1 MTGND
6 FRTVARY
13 ARFLSP
19 GNQTLSRPGSW
30 KAADAD
36 RLALTR
42 QQESIEPES
51 TPRSGLFAT
60 LAERRLSQ
68 HAPLEFLH
76 SESGISPMT
85 GNPYASP
92 EDVSITP
99 TKEKQPR
106 FTLFELL
113 VVISIIAVLI
123 GLLLPLRR
131 SAGSAGRRQQCK
143 NNLQQ
148 IGLALHNYADQYGA
162 LPPAYTV
169 DAAGKPLHSWR
180 TLILPYLEQQELFKK
195 IDLSKP
201 WNDPANAEAFKTAP
215 AAYRCPGATLP
226 PNYTSYL
233 GIVGVNAC
241 FHPTEP
247 RAFSEI
253 SDGLSNTLMV
263 FEVAQKLAVHWM
275 APLDANA
282 EMVLS
287 FKSDGNI
294 GHDGGTQVALADGSV
309 RFISENVS
317 PETRHALIS
326 IAGNEQVGEY

>member
-1 MTGND
+1 MSVT
-6 FRTVARY
+6 
-13 ARFLSP
+13 P
-19 GNQTLSRPGSW
+19 E
-30 KAADAD
+30 
-36 RLALTR
+36 LAKKR
-42 QQESIEPES
+42 GFP
-51 TPRSGLFAT
+51 F
-60 LAERRLSQ
+60 
-68 HAPLEFLH
+68 F
-76 SESGISPMT
+76 
-85 GNPYASP
+85 
-92 EDVSITP
+92 
-99 TKEKQPR
+99 K
-106 FTLFELL
+106 LL
-113 VVISIIAVLI
+113 IGFGIIAVLVS
-123 GLLLPLRR
+123 LVLPELQRAR
-131 SAGSAGRRQQCK
+131 PAAYRQQCK

-162 LPPAYTV
+162 FPPAHTV

-180 TLILPYLEQQELFKK
+180 TLILPFLEQQELYKK

-201 WNDPANAEAFKTAP
+201 WNDPANAEAFKTTP
-215 AAYRCPGATLP
+215 AAYRCPSARLQ

-233 GIVGVNAC
+233 GVVGENAC

-275 APLDANA
+275 DPLDANA

-309 RFISENVS
+309 RFISENAS
-317 PETRHALIS
+317 PETLRALIS
-326 IAGNEQVGEY
+326 IFGNEQVGEY